1 MTTNII
7 DNLKYTK
14 DHEWVAIEGE
24 FFTMG
29 VTDFAQ
35 NALGDIVFIE
45 CPAVGTKIQLG
56 KALGVVESIKSVSD
70 IFAPLSGEVVAVNDE
85 VVNSPDL
92 CNSDPYGAWMV
103 KAKISNPGEI
113 STLLDSKQYSAVCDS
128 GH

>member
-1 MTTNII
+1 ML

-29 VTDFAQ
+29 LTDFAQ
-35 NALGDIVFIE
+35 NALGDIVFVE
-45 CPAVGTKIQLG
+45 CPAVGTKIQMG

-70 IFAPLSGEVVAVNDE
+70 VFAPLSGEVVAINNE
-85 VVNSPDL
+85 VINSPDL
-92 CNSDPYGAWMV
+92 CNSDPYSAWMI
-103 KAKISNPGEI
+103 KAKISDSNEI
-113 STLLDSKQYSAVCDS
+113 SSLLDSKKYSAVCSSS